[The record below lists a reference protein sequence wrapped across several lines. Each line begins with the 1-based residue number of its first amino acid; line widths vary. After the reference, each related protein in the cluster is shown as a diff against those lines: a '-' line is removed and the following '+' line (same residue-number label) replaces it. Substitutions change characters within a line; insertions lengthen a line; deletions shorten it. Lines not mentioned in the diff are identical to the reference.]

1 MNPVSP
7 SAREDYTLYSGGE
20 GSMGEHKYII
30 IPSEFHTLLDRSGR
44 ALLESIDEKIW
55 HWGLFE
61 KFDKRIGI
69 IKV

>member
-30 IPSEFHTLLDRSGR
+30 IPSEFHTLLARSGR
-44 ALLESIDEKIW
+44 ALSESIGKKIG
-55 HWGLFE
+55 HRGLFE
-61 KFDKRIGI
+61 KFYKHIGI